1 MDQSIGLVRAA
12 CRPVLIAGALCLAL
26 SGCGGGSAEPAPP
39 VPPTPSQPTV
49 AAPSAPTGLAVA
61 YSIKGYRF
69 SWAAAAG
76 ATHYELTEDSDGA
89 GPLPEAQVGGA
100 LTSVSYVHSLAPQL
114 LHQRIN
120 ASYRLRA
127 CNAGGCSAF
136 TAPLVPDLTQAV
148 GYFKGNA
155 PGWGGRYGWSI
166 AFSSD
171 GSTLAVGSPGDK
183 IAGPNGGAG
192 EAGGSI
198 DVYTRSDG
206 VWSFQA
212 HIKAS
217 NASQLGYSLALSAD
231 GSVLIAG
238 APTES
243 SGATGIDGNQ
253 ADNSVAYAGAVYAFA
268 RSGNTWSQQAY
279 IKASNTQ
286 EGAGFGVAVA
296 LSADGNT
303 LAVGAPNEGS
313 GATGI
318 DGNQGDRSASWAGAV
333 YVFAHSG
340 STWSQQTYIKA
351 SNAQKGD
358 QFGFSLALSADGH
371 TLAVG
376 AATEDSSA
384 TGINGLQTDDAA
396 TDAGAVYVLTRSG
409 MTWSQ
414 QAYIKASNARAGD
427 QFGYSL
433 ALSADG
439 STLIAGAP
447 MERSSAA
454 GVNGNQSDNSAE
466 YAGAVYAFT
475 RSGSTWS
482 QQAYIKA
489 SNTQSGD
496 LFGRSLALSA
506 DGHTLVVGATDE
518 DGGTR
523 GINGDQI
530 SNSALSAGAT
540 YLYKRDGS
548 TWSQRAYIKA
558 SNTVDQATYMYPG
571 SNARFGYGLA
581 LTADGSTLAV
591 GAPGEDGQAMGIGGN
606 QADHSALGT
615 GAVYLY

>member
-12 CRPVLIAGALCLAL
+12 CRPVLIAGALCLVL

-76 ATHYELTEDSDGA
+76 ATHYELTEDPDGA

-127 CNAGGCSAF
+127 CNAGGCSAL
-136 TAPLVPDLTQAV
+136 TAPLVPDLTQAI
-148 GYFKGNA
+148 GYFKGNV
-155 PGWGGRYGWSI
+155 PGWGGRYGFSI
-166 AFSSD
+166 ALSSD

-212 HIKAS
+212 HIKTS

-243 SGATGIDGNQ
+243 SGATGINGNQ

-318 DGNQGDRSASWAGAV
+318 DGNQGDRSAPWAGAV

-427 QFGYSL
+427 QFGYGL

-475 RSGSTWS
+475 RSGITWS

-523 GINGDQI
+523 GINGDQT